1 MKKSFKQFVSESLP
15 SGFTKTVSGDI
26 RNMHTGRTSSTM
38 SGHNAGEPSK
48 SDQIDFHNS
57 EIQRLKSQPKH
68 YKSHVAY
75 HEKKIKQ
82 LSK

>member
-1 MKKSFKQFVSESLP
+1 MTKSFKQFMESNFIKTP
-15 SGFTKTVSGDI
+15 SGDLL
-26 RNMHTGRTSSTM
+26 NMHTGRRSSD
-38 SGHNAGEPSK
+38 GKNAGEPSK
-48 SDQIDFHNS
+48 SDQIAFHNS

-68 YKSHVAY
+68 YKSHVSY